1 MKTVIKSTLL
11 AVVGLCTA
19 VLTSCKPSVD
29 KIIEMGE
36 ASSFTVY
43 TYDEYGSPSGSG
55 SGFFIASDGTAVTN
69 WHVLDGCV
77 KAVVKTSEGKEY
89 EIDSVL
95 CASSKKDILVFRVK
109 NPDKR
114 KFKKLN
120 FANEL
125 PAKGGKVYN
134 ISSPR
139 GLEASFSEGIVSS
152 YREDSHGKI
161 VQTTAPVS
169 PGSSGSPLLD
179 ENGDVFAITTFK
191 IRGTENVNFCVIMD
205 ENFREELDDKAFY
218 KSNKRFNSEKTD
230 FVLLNI
236 MPDMGSD
243 IILNAIEFSPTA
255 TTLYLTF
262 TNMHLTSDGSGWK
275 IWAGTGKKNKGLFI
289 EDTDTDHRYYMT
301 SSSLASEKK
310 NAEEVGIAEVLQFK
324 VHFPVIK
331 SHLSNINVMWGEDDN
346 NVHFTSID
354 LDAYRNQLA
363 VDELGYQRALALKY
377 SQEGAWANT
386 IETLSELLDEY
397 PSDAISLN
405 MMAILYYLLDNNT
418 TALLYIEEAIEN
430 NPNDPLAYLNRA
442 VMLENAKK
450 YTAAIEDLTAA
461 INISPETAEY
471 YYARARNYYMDDQY
485 RNALDDMKKCLE
497 ISGSGEGYATDPHY
511 YELRG
516 YIYYF
521 LNDKKASEQD
531 IRKAYKLSTDPQ
543 MDKRLSN
550 FFNSYLS

>member
-1 MKTVIKSTLL
+1 MTKILKSVLL
-11 AVVGLCTA
+11 AIVGICT
-19 VLTSCKPSVD
+19 VSLSSCKPSV
-29 KIIEMGE
+29 KQIIEKGE
-36 ASSFTVY
+36 AASFTVY

-77 KAVVKTSEGKEY
+77 KAVIKTSEGKEF

-109 NPDKR
+109 NPQNV
-114 KFKKLN
+114 KFKKLK
-120 FANEL
+120 FADDL

-134 ISSPR
+134 ISSPH

-152 YREDSHGKI
+152 YREDSHGRI

-179 ENGDVFAITTFK
+179 EYGKVFAITTFK

-243 IILNAIEFSPTA
+243 IVLNAIEFSPTA
-255 TTLYLTF
+255 TTLYLSF
-262 TNMHLTSDGSGWK
+262 TNMHLTPDGSGWK
-275 IWAGTGKKNKGLFI
+275 IWAGTGKKDKGLYI
-289 EDTDTDHRYYMT
+289 EDTDNNHRYYMT
-301 SSSLASEKK
+301 SSTLATSRNK
-310 NAEEVGIAEVLQFK
+310 AEAVGIGEVLQFK

-331 SHLSNINVMWGEDDN
+331 HHLSNINVMWGEGDR

-363 VDELGYQRALALKY
+363 LDEVGYQRALALKY
-377 SQEGAWANT
+377 THEGALGST

-418 TALLYIEEAIEN
+418 SALLYIEEAIEQ
-430 NPNDPLAYLNRA
+430 NPNDVLAYLNRA
-442 VMLENAKK
+442 AMLENSKK
-450 YTAAIEDLTAA
+450 YKGAIEDLTSAV
-461 INISPETAEY
+461 NISPENPEY
-471 YYARARNYYMDDQY
+471 YYARARNYYNNDQY
-485 RNALDDMKKCLE
+485 QEALADMKSCLE
-497 ISGSGEGYATDPHY
+497 KSDSEDGFASNPYF

-516 YIYYF
+516 HIYYQ
-521 LNDKKASEQD
+521 LNDKKSSESD
-531 IRKAYKLSTDPQ
+531 IRKAYKLSTDSDL
-543 MDKRLSN
+543 DKRLN
-550 FFNSYLS
+550 LFFKLYL